1 MYALESNDFP
11 GFDRT
16 YAPVK
21 GQNMPKKSR
30 RTLLLAV
37 GAVLATAVMVPV
49 AVNSASADDSAV
61 SGPDQA
67 AQPRIVG
74 GGKASVSQYPY
85 AVYLADRGGNQYCG
99 AVIVS
104 STTVATAAHCAVAVK
119 RADVRVVAGRED
131 KRSRDGIELRVS
143 RIWVSPDYSGDP
155 GKGDDI
161 AVMTVSGQLPYRPA
175 KVADNGNADLYQEGT
190 KATVL
195 GWGRVADGG
204 ARSDYLRSAVV
215 PVVSDKTC
223 RTAYSGYDPSDM
235 VCAGYDEGGV
245 DACQGDSGGPL
256 MVGDT
261 LIGIVSF
268 GEGCAKAGKPGVYTR
283 VSHFANEISQQKNRG
298 LIG

>member
-1 MYALESNDFP
+1 
-11 GFDRT
+11 
-16 YAPVK
+16 
-21 GQNMPKKSR
+21 MPKKSR
-30 RTLLLAV
+30 RALLLAV

-49 AVNSASADDSAV
+49 AVTSASADDGAV
-61 SGPDQA
+61 NGPDSA

-74 GGKASVSQYPY
+74 GGKASISQHPY

-104 STTVATAAHCAVAVK
+104 STTVATAAHCAVAVD
-119 RADVRVVAGRED
+119 RADVRVIAGRED
-131 KRSRDGIELRVS
+131 KRTKDGVELRVS
-143 RIWVSPDYSGDP
+143 KMWVSPGYQGDP

-175 KVADNGNADLYQEGT
+175 KVADNGSADLYSEGT

-195 GWGRVADGG
+195 GWGRIADGG

-215 PVVSDKTC
+215 PVVNDKTC

-235 VCAGYDEGGV
+235 VCAGYPEGGI

-268 GEGCAKAGKPGVYTR
+268 GDGCAKPNKPGVYTR
-283 VSHFANEISQQKNRG
+283 VSYFANEISQQNKRG

>member
-1 MYALESNDFP
+1 MYALESNGFP

-30 RTLLLAV
+30 RTLLLAI

-49 AVNSASADDSAV
+49 AFTSAAADDSSAN
-61 SGPDQA
+61 GPEQA

-74 GGKASVSQYPY
+74 GGKASVSQHPY
-85 AVYLADRGGNQYCG
+85 AVYLADRGGNQFCG

-119 RADVRVVAGRED
+119 RADVRVVAGRDD
-131 KRSRDGIELRVS
+131 KRSRDGVELRVS

-161 AVMTVSGQLPYRPA
+161 AVLTVGGQLPYRPA
-175 KVADNGNADLYQEGT
+175 KVADNGDAGLYEEGT

-195 GWGRVADGG
+195 GWGRVAEGG
-204 ARSDYLRSAVV
+204 ARSNYLRSAVV

-235 VCAGYDEGGV
+235 VCAGYPEGGI

-283 VSHFANEISQQKNRG
+283 VSHFANDISQQKNRG
-298 LIG
+298 LLG

>member
-1 MYALESNDFP
+1 
-11 GFDRT
+11 
-16 YAPVK
+16 
-21 GQNMPKKSR
+21 MPKKSR

-37 GAVLATAVMVPV
+37 GAVLATAVMVPI
-49 AVNSASADDSAV
+49 AVNSASADDSAM
-61 SGPDQA
+61 SGPDKA
-67 AQPRIVG
+67 AEPRIVG
-74 GGKASVSQYPY
+74 GEKASVSQYPY

-131 KRSRDGIELRVS
+131 KRSGDGVELRVS
-143 RIWVSPDYSGDP
+143 RVWVSPDYSGDP
-155 GKGDDI
+155 AKGDDI

-175 KVADNGNADLYQEGT
+175 KVADSGDADLYSEGT

-223 RTAYSGYDPSDM
+223 QSAYSGYAPSDM
-235 VCAGYDEGGV
+235 VCAGYPEGGI

-256 MVGDT
+256 VVGDT

-268 GEGCAKAGKPGVYTR
+268 GEGCAKPNKPGVYTR
-283 VSHFANEISQQKNRG
+283 VSHYANEISQQNSRG

>member
-1 MYALESNDFP
+1 
-11 GFDRT
+11 
-16 YAPVK
+16 
-21 GQNMPKKSR
+21 MPKKSR

-37 GAVLATAVMVPV
+37 GAVLATAVLVPI
-49 AVNSASADDSAV
+49 AVNTASADDSAA
-61 SGPDQA
+61 SGPDKA
-67 AQPRIVG
+67 AEPRIVG

-85 AVYLADRGGNQYCG
+85 AVYLANRGGNQYCG

-104 STTVATAAHCAVAVK
+104 STTITTAAHCAVAVK
-119 RADVRVVAGRED
+119 RSDVRVVAGRQD
-131 KRSRDGIELRVS
+131 KRSRDGVELRVS

-175 KVADNGNADLYQEGT
+175 KVADSGDAGLYREGT

-195 GWGRVADGG
+195 GWGRIADGG
-204 ARSDYLRSAVV
+204 ARSDYLRSADV
-215 PVVSDKTC
+215 PVVSDQTC
-223 RTAYSGYDPSDM
+223 RGAYTGYDPSDM
-235 VCAGYDEGGV
+235 VCAGYPEGGV

-256 MVGDT
+256 VVGDT

-268 GEGCAKAGKPGVYTR
+268 GEGCARAGKPGVYTR
-283 VSHFANEISQQKNRG
+283 VSHYADEIAKENDRR

>member
-1 MYALESNDFP
+1 
-11 GFDRT
+11 
-16 YAPVK
+16 
-21 GQNMPKKSR
+21 MPKKSR
-30 RTLLLAV
+30 RPLLLAA

-49 AVNSASADDSAV
+49 VVTSASADDSAAN
-61 SGPDQA
+61 GPGKA
-67 AQPRIVG
+67 AEPRIVG

-85 AVYLADRGGNQYCG
+85 AVFLADRSGNQYCG

-119 RADVRVVAGRED
+119 KNDVRVVAGRED
-131 KRSRDGIELRVS
+131 KRSRDGVELRVS
-143 RIWVSPDYSGDP
+143 KVWVSPDYSGDP

-161 AVMTVSGQLPYRPA
+161 AVMTVSGKLPYRPA
-175 KVADNGNADLYQEGT
+175 KVADNGNADLYDEGT

-223 RTAYSGYDPSDM
+223 RTVYSGYDPSDM
-235 VCAGYDEGGV
+235 VCAGYPEGGV

-283 VSHFANEISQQKNRG
+283 VSHFSNEISQQNGRK